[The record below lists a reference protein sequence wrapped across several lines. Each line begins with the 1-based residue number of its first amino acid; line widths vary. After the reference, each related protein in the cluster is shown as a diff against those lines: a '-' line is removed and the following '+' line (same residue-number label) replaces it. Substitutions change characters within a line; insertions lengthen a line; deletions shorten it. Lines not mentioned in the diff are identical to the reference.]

1 MICRYLSIT
10 AKEQAKTASLRLRY
24 VEKIPVCLLQKAITT
39 MKAYTKLFI
48 LLFLLLP
55 AKVQTVIL
63 SCRTFPPADAEI
75 KSVLN
80 RVVNWQTANF
90 NYSTTRNLHDNGIDA
105 WTNATLYIGM
115 CEWAKT
121 SGDATCYRW
130 LVNIGDANAW
140 KMPSNFAHN
149 PKYQLYHAD
158 ELCIGQ
164 FYLNMFDAYGD
175 QKMLRSVKERADW
188 IMGHHLRDTTMN
200 IPNKQSWTWCDA
212 LFMAPPVYAHL
223 SKIEGDDK
231 YLQFMDREFKRTC
244 GFLYD
249 KESKLFFRDSSYF
262 GKKEANGRPIFWGR
276 GNGWVAAALVNLL
289 KLLPGDS
296 AYRPFYKE
304 LFQEFIPR
312 LAELQSPDGFW
323 HASLLDPE
331 SYPSPE
337 TSATALITYALA
349 YGINQG
355 LLDKEEYLPVLE
367 KAWRSLVSAV
377 NEDGKLGWVQP
388 IGADPKKVTADMT
401 AHYGVGAFLLAGSE
415 IYRMR

>member
-1 MICRYLSIT
+1 M
-10 AKEQAKTASLRLRY
+10 KTYA
-24 VEKIPVCLLQKAITT
+24 
-39 MKAYTKLFI
+39 KLFV
-48 LLFLLLP
+48 LLFLLP
-55 AKVQTVIL
+55 AKAQTVFPHYA
-63 SCRTFPPADAEI
+63 FPPAESEI
-75 KSVLN
+75 KPLLN
-80 RVVNWQTANF
+80 KVSGWQTANF

-121 SGDATCYRW
+121 SGDSACYRW
-130 LVNIGDANAW
+130 LMNIGEANAW
-140 KMPSNFAHN
+140 KMPSNFADY

-158 ELCIGQ
+158 EMCMGQ
-164 FYLNMFDAYGD
+164 FYLDMYDVYGER
-175 QKMLRSVKERADW
+175 KMIRSVKERADW
-188 IMGHHLRDTTMN
+188 IMSHPQDTTMS

-223 SKIEGDDK
+223 AKIEGSNK
-231 YLQFMDREFKRTC
+231 YLRFMDKEFKRTC
-244 GFLYD
+244 GFLYCKD
-249 KESKLFFRDSSYF
+249 SKLFFRDSSYF
-262 GKKEANGRPIFWGR
+262 GKKEANGEYIFWGR
-276 GNGWVAAALVNLL
+276 GNGWVAAALVNIL

-296 AYRPFYKE
+296 VYRPFYE
-304 LFQEFIPR
+304 DLFREFIPR

-337 TSATALITYALA
+337 TSATALIAYALA
-349 YGINQG
+349 YGINQE
-355 LLDKEEYLPVLE
+355 LLDKEAYRPVLE

-415 IYRMR
+415 IYRMQR

>member
-1 MICRYLSIT
+1 
-10 AKEQAKTASLRLRY
+10 
-24 VEKIPVCLLQKAITT
+24 
-39 MKAYTKLFI
+39 MKAYTKLSFLLFI
-48 LLFLLLP
+48 LLT
-55 AKVQTVIL
+55 AEVHAVIL
-63 SCRTFPPADAEI
+63 SRGAFPPAEPELKAL
-75 KSVLN
+75 LN
-80 RVVNWQTANF
+80 RVADWQTANF
-90 NYSTTRNLHDNGIDA
+90 SYSTTRNLHDNGIDA

-115 CEWAKT
+115 HEWTKI
-121 SGDATCYRW
+121 SGDSACYHW
-130 LVNIGDANAW
+130 LMNIGEANAW
-140 KMPSNFAHN
+140 KMPSNFAGY
-149 PKYQLYHAD
+149 PRYQLYHAD

-164 FYLNMFDAYGD
+164 FYLDMFDVYGER
-175 QKMLRSVKERADW
+175 KMLRSVRERTDW
-188 IMGHHLRDTTMN
+188 IMGHPGDTAMN
-200 IPNKQSWTWCDA
+200 ASNKQSWTWCDA
-212 LFMAPPVYAHL
+212 LFMASPVYAHL
-223 SKIEGDDK
+223 AKIEGDDR
-231 YLQFMDREFKRTC
+231 YLRFMDREFKRTC

-262 GKKEANGRPIFWGR
+262 GKKEANGRPVFWGR

-296 AYRPFYKE
+296 VYRPFYE
-304 LFQEFIPR
+304 GLFREFVPR

-367 KAWRSLVSAV
+367 RAWRSLTSAV
-377 NEDGKLGWVQP
+377 NEEGKLGWVQP

-415 IYRMR
+415 IYYFLRREGVSPLL